1 MAIGP
6 RSWSVLPH
14 DPIEELA
21 ANLWRVEGRM
31 NRSNRRV
38 MIMARLTDGRV
49 IMHNP
54 IALDDASMARIDA
67 WGEVSSILVPN
78 RFHRRDAY
86 IMQMRYPKAKAYAP
100 SGALASASKAVPCTG
115 TYADVSTDATVSL
128 RDLDGIAHREGV
140 MLVRSDDGVSSIFCD
155 TLLNLPTMRGLMG
168 WLLDPTGM
176 LSVPRP
182 TRWLF
187 VRDKDAFRK
196 DLLRIANEEGL
207 TRVIPGHG
215 AVVATEAGE
224 RLRESAER
232 L

>member
-6 RSWSVLPH
+6 RTWSVLPH

-21 ANLWRVEGRM
+21 PNLWRVEGRL

-38 MIMARLTDGRV
+38 MIVARLTDGRI

-67 WGEVSSILVPN
+67 WGEVTSLLVPN

-86 IMQMRYPKAKAYAP
+86 IMQMRYPKAKSYAP
-100 SGALASASKAVPCTG
+100 SGALASASKATPCSG
-115 TYADVSTDATVSL
+115 TYAEVSTDATVSL
-128 RDLDGIAHREGV
+128 RDIDGIGKREGV
-140 MLVRSDDGVSSIFCD
+140 MLVRSDDGVSAIFCD
-155 TLLNLPTMRGLMG
+155 TVLNLPKMRGLMG
-168 WLLDPTGM
+168 WLIDPTGM

-187 VRDKDAFRK
+187 MRDKEALRE
-196 DLLRIANEEGL
+196 DLLRIASEDGMK
-207 TRVIPGHG
+207 RVIPGHG
-215 AVVATEAGE
+215 AIVATDAGA